1 MKSRALTRHHKQRV
15 KAKAR
20 KLALTLT
27 GTLYTPQQD
36 TAEIVSSWEKRADY
50 LKLCSCSMCCN
61 PRHDQWQSPAK
72 RRTIQERKHYD
83 I

>member
-20 KLALTLT
+20 KLALT
-27 GTLYTPQQD
+27 GTIYASQQD
-36 TAEIVSSWEKRADY
+36 TAEIVSRWEKRADY